1 VLAGVRRG
9 AAATAEGG
17 IVISLLNHALWCS
30 AGFLLGVVS
39 TTLVM
44 LWMMTMA
51 VVA

>member
-1 VLAGVRRG
+1 MLAGVRRG
-9 AAATAEGG
+9 VSAAEGG
-17 IVISLLNHALWCS
+17 AEMRFLWFT

-44 LWMMTMA
+44 LWLMIME